1 MPNIIAEDNILIV
14 ELDTITGYKPNSD
27 IPKYVIE
34 EPQKC
39 SIAHDEQI
47 TDLTGKG
54 GVLIGTLKKGKSVK
68 ISYSNG
74 LLSFAAMG
82 SQLGVQYAVQED
94 TLQEREVLILSEK
107 AIYAATADTVIDPAK
122 TYYETSDGGIT
133 YTAVATPVVA
143 DISSYFEREI
153 RIAAT
158 TTFSAAGTIGA
169 EIASVAAVG
178 QNKAF
183 VLLEDV
189 VQGAAVAPGTF
200 TYDPATKELLFDS
213 IDVPADSKIAVTYR
227 RTAQVGLL
235 ENDATKYA
243 DTDRWVI
250 DALGKDPCG
259 KEYRVQIDAT
269 QVDVSGTF
277 TLDIGDTQTVQNVEG
292 RCVKSG
298 CGGGRDSLYKIK
310 VIGLE

>member
-1 MPNIIAEDNILIV
+1 MPNIIAEDNILIT
-14 ELDTITGYKPNSD
+14 ELDTITGYRPNTD
-27 IPKYVIE
+27 VPKYVIE

-47 TDLTGKG
+47 TDLTGKA

-82 SQLGVQYAVQED
+82 SQLGVKYAVQED
-94 TLQEREVLILSEK
+94 TLQEREVLIPVEK
-107 AIYAATADTVIDPAK
+107 VIYTATADTAIDPAK

-133 YTAVATPVVA
+133 YTVVATPIVGS
-143 DISSYFEREI
+143 IGSYFERGFQL
-153 RIAAT
+153 AAT

-178 QNKAF
+178 QNKSFA
-183 VLLEDV
+183 LLEGV

-200 TYDPATKELLFDS
+200 TYTPATKELLFD
-213 IDVPADSKIAVTYR
+213 PADIPADTRIAVTYR
-227 RTAQVGLL
+227 RLAQVGLL

-243 DTDRWVI
+243 ATDRWVI

-259 KEYRVQIDAT
+259 KEYRVQIDAN

-298 CGGGRDSLYKIK
+298 CGGSDSLYKIK

>member
-1 MPNIIAEDNILIV
+1 MPSIIAEDNILIT
-14 ELDTITGYKPNSD
+14 ELDTITGYRPNTD
-27 IPKYVIE
+27 VPKYVIE

-47 TDLTGKG
+47 TDLTGKA

-82 SQLGVQYAVQED
+82 SQLGVKYAVQED
-94 TLQEREVLILSEK
+94 TLQEREVLILTENGS
-107 AIYAATADTVIDPAK
+107 
-122 TYYETSDGGIT
+122 GQL
-133 YTAVATPVVA
+133 
-143 DISSYFEREI
+143 
-153 RIAAT
+153 AAT
-158 TTFSAAGTIGA
+158 TTFQACGTIGA

-178 QNKAF
+178 QNKSFA
-183 VLLEDV
+183 LLEGV
-189 VQGAAVAPGTF
+189 VQGASVAPGTF
-200 TYDPATKELLFDS
+200 TYDPATKELLFD
-213 IDVPADSKIAVTYR
+213 PADIPADTRVAVTYR
-227 RTAQVGLL
+227 RVAQVGML

-243 DTDRWVI
+243 ATDRWVI

-259 KEYRVQIDAT
+259 KEYRVQIDAN

-298 CGGGRDSLYKIK
+298 CGGSDSLYRVK

>member
-1 MPNIIAEDNILIV
+1 MPNVIAEDNILIT
-14 ELDTITGYKPNSD
+14 ELDTITGYRPNTD

-47 TDLTGKG
+47 TDLTGKA

-82 SQLGVQYAVQED
+82 SQLGVKYAVQED
-94 TLQEREVLILSEK
+94 TLQEREVLMVVER
-107 AIYAATADTVIDPAK
+107 AFYTATADVTVDPAK
-122 TYYETSDGGIT
+122 TYFETSDGGVT
-133 YTAVATPVVA
+133 YQAVAAPIDA
-143 DISSYFEREI
+143 DIGTYFERELKFA
-153 RIAAT
+153 AAT
-158 TTFSAAGTIGA
+158 TYSAGGTIGA
-169 EIASVAAVG
+169 EITSVAAVG
-178 QNKAF
+178 QNKSFA
-183 VLLEDV
+183 LLENV

-200 TYDPATKELLFDS
+200 TYDPATKELLFDAAD
-213 IDVPADSKIAVTYR
+213 IPADTRIAVTYR
-227 RTAQVGLL
+227 RVAQVGLL

-243 DTDRWVI
+243 ATDRWVI

-277 TLDIGDTQTVQNVEG
+277 TLDIGDSQTVQNVEG

-298 CGGGRDSLYKIK
+298 CGGSDSLYKIK

>member
-1 MPNIIAEDNILIV
+1 MPHIIAEDNILIT
-14 ELDTITGYKPNSD
+14 ELDTITGYRPNTD

-47 TDLTGKG
+47 TDLTGKA

-82 SQLGVQYAVQED
+82 SQLGVKYAVQED
-94 TLQEREVLILSEK
+94 TLQEREVLILTEK
-107 AIYAATADTVIDPAK
+107 PFYAATADTAIDAAK
-122 TYYETSDGGIT
+122 TYFETGDGGAT
-133 YTAVATPVVA
+133 YTAVAAPNVT
-143 DISSYFEREI
+143 DIGDYFERGF
-153 RIAAT
+153 RLAAA

-169 EIASVAAVG
+169 EIASIAAVG
-178 QNKAF
+178 HNKAF
-183 VLLEDV
+183 TLLEDV

-200 TYDPATKELLFDS
+200 TYDPATKELLIDPA
-213 IDVPADSKIAVTYR
+213 DVPADTRIAVTYR

-243 DTDRWVI
+243 ATDRWVI

-259 KEYRVQIDAT
+259 KEYHVQIDAN

-298 CGGGRDSLYKIK
+298 CAGNNDSLYKIK

>member
-1 MPNIIAEDNILIV
+1 MPHIIAEDNILIT
-14 ELDTITGYKPNSD
+14 ELDTITGYRPNTD

-47 TDLTGKG
+47 TDLTGKA

-82 SQLGVQYAVQED
+82 SQLGVKYAVQED
-94 TLQEREVLILSEK
+94 TLQEREVLIPVEK
-107 AIYAATADTVIDPAK
+107 VIYTATADTAIDAGK
-122 TYYETSDGGIT
+122 TYYETGDGGVT
-133 YTAVATPVVA
+133 YTAVATPIVGNIA
-143 DISSYFEREI
+143 TYFERGFQL
-153 RIAAT
+153 AAT
-158 TTFSAAGTIGA
+158 TSYSAAGTVGA

-183 VLLEDV
+183 VLLENV
-189 VQGAAVAPGTF
+189 VQGAAVASGIF
-200 TYDPATKELLFDS
+200 TYDPATKELLFDAAD
-213 IDVPADSKIAVTYR
+213 IPADSRIAVTYR

-243 DTDRWVI
+243 ATDRWVI

-259 KEYRVQIDAT
+259 KEYRVQIDAN

-277 TLDIGDTQTVQNVEG
+277 TLDIGDSQTVQNVEG

-298 CGGGRDSLYKIK
+298 CTGNNDSLYKIK

>member
-1 MPNIIAEDNILIV
+1 LPNIIAEDNILIT
-14 ELDTITGYKPNSD
+14 ELDTITGYRINTD
-27 IPKYVIE
+27 VPKYVIE

-82 SQLGVQYAVQED
+82 SQLGVQYAVQPD
-94 TLQEREVLILSEK
+94 TLQEREVLILTEK
-107 AIYAATADTVIDPAK
+107 AFYTVTADTVIDPAK
-122 TYYETSDGGIT
+122 TYYETGDGGVT
-133 YTAVATPVVA
+133 YTAVAAPNVG
-143 DISSYFEREI
+143 DIATYFERGV
-153 RIAAT
+153 RLAAT

-183 VLLEDV
+183 VLLENV
-189 VQGAAVAPGTF
+189 VQGATVAPGTF
-200 TYDPATKELLFDS
+200 TYNPATKELLFDPA
-213 IDVPADSKIAVTYR
+213 DVPDGSKIAVTYR
-227 RTAQVGLL
+227 RVAQVGLL
-235 ENDATKYA
+235 ENDATTYA
-243 DTDRWVI
+243 ATDRWVI

-298 CGGGRDSLYKIK
+298 CGGGSDSLYKIK

>member
-1 MPNIIAEDNILIV
+1 MPNIIAEDNILIT
-14 ELDTITGYKPNSD
+14 ELDTITGYRPNTD
-27 IPKYVIE
+27 VPKYVIE

-47 TDLTGKG
+47 TDLTGKA

-82 SQLGVQYAVQED
+82 SQLGVKYAVQED
-94 TLQEREVLILSEK
+94 TLQEREVLIPVEK
-107 AIYAATADTVIDPAK
+107 AVYTATTDTAIDGMK
-122 TYYETSDGGIT
+122 TYYETSDGGVT
-133 YTAVATPVVA
+133 YTVVA
-143 DISSYFEREI
+143 APIIGDIGDYFERGLQF
-153 RIAAT
+153 AAT

-178 QNKAF
+178 QNKSFA
-183 VLLEDV
+183 LLENV

-200 TYDPATKELLFDS
+200 TYDPATKELLFDAAD
-213 IDVPADSKIAVTYR
+213 IPADTRIAVTYR
-227 RTAQVGLL
+227 RIAQVGLL

-243 DTDRWVI
+243 ATDRWVI

-259 KEYRVQIDAT
+259 KEYRVQIDAN

-298 CGGGRDSLYKIK
+298 CGGSDSLYKIK

>member
-1 MPNIIAEDNILIV
+1 MPQIIAEDNILIT
-14 ELDTITGYKPNSD
+14 ELATITGYRINSD
-27 IPKYVIE
+27 VPKYVIE

-39 SIAHDEQI
+39 SIAHDEQT
-47 TDLTGKG
+47 TDLTGKA

-94 TLQEREVLILSEK
+94 TLQEREVLIL
-107 AIYAATADTVIDPAK
+107 ADNGSGAL
-122 TYYETSDGGIT
+122 
-133 YTAVATPVVA
+133 
-143 DISSYFEREI
+143 
-153 RIAAT
+153 AAT
-158 TTFSAAGTIGA
+158 TTFAACGTVGA

-178 QNKAF
+178 SNKSFA
-183 VLLEDV
+183 LLEDV
-189 VQGAAVAPGTF
+189 TQGAAVGPGTF
-200 TYDPATKELLFDS
+200 TYDPATKELLFDPAD
-213 IDVPADSKIAVTYR
+213 IPADSKIAVTYR
-227 RTAQVGLL
+227 RIAQVGLL

-243 DTDRWVI
+243 ATDRWVI

-259 KEYRVQIDAT
+259 REYRVQIDAT

-277 TLDIGDTQTVQNVEG
+277 TLDIGDSQTVQNVEG
-292 RCVKSG
+292 RCIKSG
-298 CGGGRDSLYKIK
+298 CGGGSDSLYKIK

>member
-1 MPNIIAEDNILIV
+1 MPNIIAEDNILIT
-14 ELDTITGYKPNSD
+14 ELDTITGYRLNSD
-27 IPKYVIE
+27 VPKYVIE

-47 TDLTGKG
+47 TDLTGKA

-82 SQLGVQYAVQED
+82 SQLGVQYTVQQD
-94 TLQEREVLILSEK
+94 TLQEREVLILTEK
-107 AIYAATADTVIDPAK
+107 PFYTATADTAIDAAK
-122 TYYETSDGGIT
+122 TYFTTSDGGVT
-133 YTAVATPVVA
+133 YQPVAAPVVA
-143 DISSYFEREI
+143 NIGSYFEREL
-153 RIAAT
+153 RLAAT
-158 TTFSAAGTIGA
+158 TTFSASGTIGA
-169 EIASVAAVG
+169 EIASIAAVA

-183 VLLEDV
+183 ALLENV

-200 TYDPATKELLFDS
+200 TYDPATKDLLFDAAD
-213 IDVPADSKIAVTYR
+213 IPADTRIAVTYR
-227 RTAQVGLL
+227 RAAQVGLL

-243 DTDRWVI
+243 ATDRWVI

-277 TLDIGDTQTVQNVEG
+277 TLDIGDSQTVQNVEG
-292 RCVKSG
+292 RCIKSG
-298 CGGGRDSLYKIK
+298 CGGGSDSLYKIK